1 MLPLFCL
8 EVWGTDYQKI
18 KNTCLFAEELDYYGF
33 YYGESLTD
41 IDLDCWTILSAL
53 SSITE
58 KIKLGPV
65 ITYLLPQYRNIS
77 LIAKQAITLQ
87 DISDGRLEFRTGAG
101 ANLQYANQWWHPYG
115 IDYPENSKRVSIIE
129 EGVELLKI
137 IFEDSL
143 SSSSMISSTIN
154 FNGNYFKI
162 NGVNF
167 KKPLQK
173 IPITIAAKKYKM
185 IRIAANFADIWETS
199 FMSPDQFLLS
209 KKFFEKCLLSI
220 KNNENIGINKD
231 RNVLKSIELDVLI
244 ADTENELEYKKKI
257 LAMERGPQVYY
268 QIIKN
273 GLVGLPDTI
282 AKKVKEY
289 LNAGIDQFF
298 LAFQD
303 PFDLKSIELFMNSMR
318 DFGLR

>member
-1 MLPLFCL
+1 
-8 EVWGTDYQKI
+8 
-18 KNTCLFAEELDYYGF
+18 
-33 YYGESLTD
+33 
-41 IDLDCWTILSAL
+41 
-53 SSITE
+53 
-58 KIKLGPV
+58 
-65 ITYLLPQYRNIS
+65 

-154 FNGNYFKI
+154 FDGNYFKI

-289 LNAGIDQFF
+289 LNAGVDQFF